1 MMQLVYN
8 PLKNI
13 VLGAVKPGWLRWVG
27 LWLPKLSLG
36 WQDLWRE
43 LRPRTFRWG
52 LAVFLAIVLFLLMGE
67 CGPSVSTIAVL
78 P

>member
-1 MMQLVYN
+1 MQSVSN

-13 VLGAVKPGWLRWVG
+13 VLGAVRPGRLLWVG
-27 LWLPKLSLG
+27 PWLPKLSLG
-36 WQDLWRE
+36 WEDLWRE
-43 LRPRTFRWG
+43 LRPRRFRWG

-67 CGPSVSTIAVL
+67 CSPSVSLIAVL